1 MMKMKR
7 YIHIILFAVGA
18 LLAAACGR
26 TEVHINVSDSQLAG
40 LWQKNSTEEFWRY
53 ETEGH
58 TGVTWDASEDI
69 TEEESNLTFTWSVNG
84 DVLRH
89 VFTGAQNNQA
99 VPKVY
104 TVKEI
109 SSTAMTWEDDYGLTH
124 KFTKVE

>member
-1 MMKMKR
+1 M
-7 YIHIILFAVGA
+7 FAVGA
-18 LLAAACGR
+18 MLAAACGR
-26 TEVHINVSDSQLAG
+26 SEVHINVSDGQLEG

-53 ETEGH
+53 KAEDH

-109 SSTAMTWEDDYGLTH
+109 SSTAMTWEDDYGMTH
-124 KFTKVE
+124 QFTKVE